1 MNGAC
6 DWRRYQN
13 RGAFPRS
20 GGIDDDSDA
29 RQRALDFT
37 LQRVNLGFGNSCS
50 FWSSDFNPVSSSI
63 ELEVTA
69 RRMITLSSA

>member
-20 GGIDDDSDA
+20 DGIDDDSDA

-37 LQRVNLGFGNSCS
+37 LHRVNLGFG
-50 FWSSDFNPVSSSI
+50 
-63 ELEVTA
+63 
-69 RRMITLSSA
+69 TLAVFGVRILTR